1 MMRHK
6 LHHGEDN
13 KTYVRK
19 RRKASEKAIEGR
31 RDTKGNRITQGGDT
45 REKEQQERATGER
58 EQGSG
63 GKRNS
68 PLPKGN
74 GLLIYIRCKPYLFLT
89 Y

>member
-1 MMRHK
+1 MMRHR

-19 RRKASEKAIEGR
+19 RHKAQEKAIDGR
-31 RDTKGNRITQGGDT
+31 RETKGNRIMQDGDT
-45 REKEQQERATGER
+45 WVKEQWERAMGR
-58 EQGSG
+58 RKRGSC

-74 GLLIYIRCKPYLFLT
+74 GLLIYI
-89 Y
+89 